1 MSRDDDDPFA
11 GEPVRDFAVPH
22 RGKAPPYPS
31 RRCQEF

>member
-22 RGKAPPYPS
+22 PGKSPP
-31 RRCQEF
+31 